1 MDRFPAQDKSNSR
14 NAWKKFHI
22 LTSLVLVS
30 GALTILFGITIAI
43 SAPLYLLRLV
53 RGDYL
58 VYEKDFATLIVLA
71 GFALIWISFRLR
83 FRRRRGWR
91 IAFSLVIIVTLVYAL
106 YGITL
111 YIPTVAGMVFNI
123 VVLYL
128 LYVHRREFMYPSAR
142 LLNAETVASVITIA
156 FTLSYGIG
164 GSIILGNQFSPEIH
178 GLGQAV
184 YYTGEVVTT
193 LGFGD
198 ILPITLAARLFTISL
213 VVLGIASFFGAM
225 VILVSPMIERRI
237 GGIVD
242 VLKRHQ
248 LETIKNYTLVC
259 GYSSYLLK
267 YMDELKSAGE
277 IIVVM
282 GRQGGQP
289 DALKNSGYLMLD
301 ESPEDESVLKT
312 FDFNNVNRIF
322 IASPDDSYNLI
333 VAASFYQLENQD
345 VLKKKI
351 AVMVNNPSN
360 NAKFRIFGYSI
371 VDLSS
376 VVSSYLRQM
385 GEVQQK

>member
-1 MDRFPAQDKSNSR
+1 MHDLTGTDRNNTLAYMV
-14 NAWKKFHI
+14 I
-22 LTSLVLVS
+22 VS
-30 GALTILFGITIAI
+30 GLLTIIFGVTVAL
-43 SAPLYLLRLV
+43 SAPLYILRV
-53 RGDYL
+53 TGEKYL
-58 VYEKDFATLIVLA
+58 VYEKDFAILTVLA
-71 GFALIWISFRLR
+71 GIALVRYSFRLR
-83 FRRRRGWR
+83 FRRTRGWR
-91 IAFSLVIIVTLVYAL
+91 ITFSLLLLVTVIYAL

-111 YIPTVAGMVFNI
+111 YIPTAFGLVFNL
-123 VVLYL
+123 VVLFM
-128 LYVHRREFMYPSAR
+128 LYRHRNEFKYPSAR
-142 LLNAETVASVITIA
+142 LLNAETVAAVITIT

-164 GSIILGNQFSPEIH
+164 GSLILGDQFSPEIH
-178 GLGQAV
+178 NLGQAV

-198 ILPITLAARLFTISL
+198 ILPVTLLARLFTISL

-267 YMDELKSAGE
+267 YLDELRAAGE

-282 GRQGGQP
+282 GKEGGQSE
-289 DALKNSGYLMLD
+289 ALKNSGYLMLD

-345 VLKKKI
+345 VLRKKI
-351 AVMVNNPSN
+351 AVIVNSPSN

-376 VVSSYLRQM
+376 VVSSYLKQIGGVRQD
-385 GEVQQK
+385 